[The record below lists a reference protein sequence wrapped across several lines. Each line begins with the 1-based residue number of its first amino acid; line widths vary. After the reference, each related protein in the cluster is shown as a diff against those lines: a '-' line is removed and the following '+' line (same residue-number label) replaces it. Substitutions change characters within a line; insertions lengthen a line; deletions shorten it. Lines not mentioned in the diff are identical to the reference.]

1 MFIWDFI
8 ADTIFNQILDWIYAQ
23 IVSFLGE
30 FFAMISGMGA
40 ELFSFSWVQ
49 AIVLLFSYLA
59 WILYVVGIIL
69 AVFEFAISY
78 QNGQGNI
85 KNTFLNILKGFMAT
99 SLVTI
104 VPIELFK
111 FTITLQTSMSNGIAF
126 LSGANDGIGSMALGS
141 IDMVANMAYSGI
153 FAIFL
158 LIALGYSVIKIFF
171 SNLKRGGI
179 LLTQIAIGSLYMISV
194 PRGYTDGFIG
204 WCKQVIALCLTTF
217 LQSIFLIAGLMV
229 FKDSVLLG
237 IGLMLSANEIPRI
250 AEQFGLDTSTR
261 GNFMGAVYASST
273 MMNIIRTVT
282 TRGTA

>member
-85 KNTFLNILKGFMAT
+85 KNTFLNIIKGFMAT
-99 SLVTI
+99 SLVTV
-104 VPIELFK
+104 VPVELFK

-126 LSGANDGIGSMALGS
+126 LSGANDGIGSLALVS
-141 IDMVANMAYSGI
+141 IDLIAGMSYSGI

>member
-40 ELFSFSWVQ
+40 ELFSFPWVK

-99 SLVTI
+99 SLITV
-104 VPIELFK
+104 VPVELFK
-111 FTITLQTSMSNGIAF
+111 FTITLHINEQWNC
-126 LSGANDGIGSMALGS
+126 L
-141 IDMVANMAYSGI
+141 
-153 FAIFL
+153 
-158 LIALGYSVIKIFF
+158 
-171 SNLKRGGI
+171 
-179 LLTQIAIGSLYMISV
+179 
-194 PRGYTDGFIG
+194 FIRS
-204 WCKQVIALCLTTF
+204 K
-217 LQSIFLIAGLMV
+217 
-229 FKDSVLLG
+229 
-237 IGLMLSANEIPRI
+237 
-250 AEQFGLDTSTR
+250 
-261 GNFMGAVYASST
+261 
-273 MMNIIRTVT
+273 
-282 TRGTA
+282 